1 MPKRLF
7 IATLALALLLAA
19 CGTPR
24 EEIRPTPI
32 SADGGEG
39 GGAADEGGGVGG
51 PVALRLWLPQNDAQA
66 AAYTALIT
74 AYTAANPDVTIQL
87 ETFDPATYRQT
98 VDNALTT
105 GGAADIIQLS
115 DAQLCSLAT
124 GGALAELPATALT
137 LATVSSTA
145 DAAAQ
150 FYPAA
155 LGGFVC
161 GDRLFGLPQ
170 ALELPYG
177 VALVNRTT
185 AESAG
190 LANVAAGWASW
201 DELIAAARGLSVVQ
215 DGAMSRAGLHFASAD
230 ALPAMFYSL
239 ILQNGGQYLSG
250 GVFSVNTPQ
259 GAAALAQMK
268 RLVDEGALDATRFND
283 AADPPAASFFDGRS
297 AMTVLSPAA
306 AVANSAARPDVA
318 AVAAPLPPAGPQPAV
333 VGAGLGLAVSRGS
346 AAQEVAWDFVRFAA
360 LDPANA
366 AAWSQAAGALP
377 ALRAAGEGAAAEQLI
392 ARHPLLAAWLP
403 LAPAAQHA
411 GLFADRDRAWRDV
424 TYPRL
429 LAFLQGAATP
439 EATLAAIQS
448 EVAP

>member
-1 MPKRLF
+1 MPKRLLL
-7 IATLALALLLAA
+7 ATLALVLLLAA
-19 CGTPR
+19 CGTPP

-32 SADGGEG
+32 SAGGGEG

-51 PVALRLWLPQNDAQA
+51 PVVLRLWLPQNDAQA
-66 AAYTALIT
+66 AAYTALVA

-87 ETFDPATYRQT
+87 EAFDPANYRQT
-98 VDNALTT
+98 IDNALSA
-105 GGAADIIQLS
+105 GGAADIIQLP
-115 DAQLCSLAT
+115 DAWLCGYAN
-124 GGALAELPATALT
+124 GGALAEAPASIPTA
-137 LATVSSTA
+137 A
-145 DAAAQ
+145 DAAAA

-161 GDRLFGLPQ
+161 GDRLYGLPL
-170 ALELPYG
+170 ALDLPYG

-215 DGAMSRAGLHFASAD
+215 DGGMGRAGLHFASAD

-250 GVFSVNTPQ
+250 GAFTVNTPQ
-259 GAAALAQMK
+259 GLAALGQMK
-268 RLVDEGALDATRFND
+268 RLVDEGALDATRFHD
-283 AADPPAASFFDGRS
+283 AADPAAASFFDGRS
-297 AMTVLSPAA
+297 AMAVLSPAA
-306 AVANSAARPDVA
+306 ATATSAARPDVA
-318 AVAAPLPPAGPQPAV
+318 AIAVALPAAGAQPAV
-333 VGAGLGLAVSRGS
+333 VGAGLGLAVSRTS

-377 ALRAAGEGAAAEQLI
+377 ALRAAGEGAAAEQLV
-392 ARHPLLAAWLP
+392 ARHPLLGAWLP
-403 LAPAAQHA
+403 LLPVAQHA
-411 GLFADRDRAWRDV
+411 GAFADRDRAWRDV

-429 LAFLQGAATP
+429 LAFLQGAATA

-448 EVAP
+448 EITP

>member
-1 MPKRLF
+1 MPKRLL
-7 IATLALALLLAA
+7 IATLALVLLIAA

-32 SADGGEG
+32 SAGGGEG
-39 GGAADEGGGVGG
+39 GGSADEGGGVGG
-51 PVALRLWLPQNDAQA
+51 PVALRLWLPQNDPQA
-66 AAYTALIT
+66 AAYAALIT
-74 AYTAANPDVTIQL
+74 AYTTANPDVTIQL
-87 ETFDPATYRQT
+87 ETFDPAAYRQT
-98 VDNALTT
+98 VDSALSG

-115 DAQLCSLAT
+115 DARLCSLAN
-124 GGALAELPATALT
+124 GGALAEAPAGILTA
-137 LATVSSTA
+137 A
-145 DAAAQ
+145 DAAQ

-155 LGGFVC
+155 VGGFVC
-161 GDRLFGLPQ
+161 GDRLYGLPQ
-170 ALELPYG
+170 ALDLPYG
-177 VALVNRTT
+177 VALANRAT

-190 LANVAAGWASW
+190 LANVAAGWATW
-201 DELIAAARGLSVVQ
+201 DDLIAAARSMSVAQ
-215 DGAMSRAGLHFASAD
+215 DGVMSRVGLHFASAD
-230 ALPAMFYSL
+230 ALPAMFYAL

-268 RLVDEGALDATRFND
+268 RLVDEGAFDATRFHD
-283 AADPPAASFFDGRS
+283 AADPAAASFFDGRS
-297 AMTVLSPAA
+297 AMAVLSPAT

-318 AVAAPLPPAGPQPAV
+318 AVAVPLPSTGPQPAV
-333 VGAGLGLAVSRGS
+333 VGAGLGLAVSRTS

-366 AAWSQAAGALP
+366 ATWSQTAGALP
-377 ALRAAGEGAAAEQLI
+377 ALRAAGEGAAAEQLV
-392 ARHPLLAAWLP
+392 ARQPLLAAWLP
-403 LAPAAQHA
+403 LLPTAQHA
-411 GLFADRDRAWRDV
+411 GTFADRDRAWRDV

-448 EVAP
+448 EVIP

>member
-1 MPKRLF
+1 MYKRLL
-7 IATLALALLLAA
+7 IATFALVLLIAA

-51 PVALRLWLPQNDAQA
+51 PVALRLWLSQNDAQV

-74 AYTAANPDVTIQL
+74 AYTTANPDVTIQL

-98 VDNALTT
+98 LDSALSG
-105 GGAADIIQLS
+105 GGAADIFQLP
-115 DAQLCSLAT
+115 DARLCGLAN
-124 GGALAELPATALT
+124 GGALAEAPAGILT
-137 LATVSSTA
+137 TV
-145 DAAAQ
+145 DAAGR

-161 GDRLFGLPQ
+161 GDRLYGLPL
-170 ALELPYG
+170 ALDLPYG

-185 AESAG
+185 AESVG
-190 LANVAAGWASW
+190 LGNVAAGWASW
-201 DELIAAARGLSVVQ
+201 DELIAAARGLSVAP

-259 GAAALAQMK
+259 GAAALAQLK

-283 AADPPAASFFDGRS
+283 AADPAAPSFFDGRS
-297 AMTVLSPAA
+297 AMALLPPSTAT
-306 AVANSAARPDVA
+306 ANSAARPDVA

-333 VGAGLGLAVSRGS
+333 VGAGLGLAVSRTS
-346 AAQEVAWDFVRFAA
+346 AAQEVAWDFVRFAT

-366 AAWSQAAGALP
+366 AAWSQATGALP

-403 LAPAAQHA
+403 LAPAAQHTGA
-411 GLFADRDRAWRDV
+411 FADRDRAWRDV

-429 LAFLQGAATP
+429 LAFLQGASTP
-439 EATLAAIQS
+439 EETLAAIQS
-448 EVAP
+448 EVLP

>member
-1 MPKRLF
+1 MHQRLL
-7 IATLALALLLAA
+7 IAALALALLLAA

-98 VDNALTT
+98 VDNALTS

-115 DAQLCSLAT
+115 DARLCGLAN

-137 LATVSSTA
+137 PA

-150 FYPAA
+150 LYPAA

-170 ALELPYG
+170 ATDLSYG
-177 VALVNRTT
+177 VALANRVT
-185 AESAG
+185 AESVG
-190 LANVAAGWASW
+190 LTNVATGWAGW
-201 DELIAAARGLSVVQ
+201 DEVIAAARSMSVVQ
-215 DGAMSRAGLHFASAD
+215 DGAMSRAGLHVASAD

-250 GVFSVNTPQ
+250 GVFAVNTPQ
-259 GAAALAQMK
+259 GTAALAQMK
-268 RLVDEGALDATRFND
+268 RLVDEGAFDATRFND
-283 AADPPAASFFDGRS
+283 AADPAAASFFDGRS
-297 AMTVLSPAA
+297 AMTVLGPAA

-318 AVAAPLPPAGPQPAV
+318 AVAAPLPPAGPQPGV
-333 VGAGLGLAVSRGS
+333 IGTGLGLAVSRNS
-346 AAQEVAWDFVRFAA
+346 AALDVAWDFARFAA

-366 AAWSQAAGALP
+366 AAWSQAAGELP
-377 ALRAAGEGAAAEQLI
+377 ALRAAGEGTAAEQLV

-403 LAPAAQHA
+403 LLPAAQYA
-411 GLFADRDRAWRDV
+411 GTFADRDRAWRDV
-424 TYPRL
+424 TYPHL

-448 EVAP
+448 EVVP

>member
-1 MPKRLF
+1 MHKRLL

-32 SADGGEG
+32 SAGGGEG

-66 AAYTALIT
+66 AATTALIT
-74 AYTAANPDVTIQL
+74 AYTTANPDVTIQL

-98 VDNALTT
+98 VDSALSS

-115 DAQLCSLAT
+115 DARLCALAN
-124 GGALAELPATALT
+124 GGALAEVPATVLT
-137 LATVSSTA
+137 AA
-145 DAAAQ
+145 DAVAR

-161 GDRLFGLPQ
+161 GDRLYGLPQ
-170 ALELPYG
+170 ATDLPYG
-177 VALVNRTT
+177 VALANRAT

-201 DELIAAARGLSVVQ
+201 DELIAAARGMSVVQ
-215 DGAMSRAGLHFASAD
+215 DGAMSRAGLHVASAD

-250 GVFSVNTPQ
+250 GVLSVNTPQ
-259 GAAALAQMK
+259 AAAALAQMK
-268 RLVDEGALDATRFND
+268 RLVDEGALDATRFHD
-283 AADPPAASFFDGRS
+283 AADPAIASFFDGRS

-306 AVANSAARPDVA
+306 AVANSAARPDVS
-318 AVAAPLPPAGPQPAV
+318 AVAVPLPPAGPQPAV
-333 VGAGLGLAVSRGS
+333 IGMGLGLAVSQTS

-366 AAWSQAAGALP
+366 ATWSQAAGALP
-377 ALRAAGEGAAAEQLI
+377 ALRAAGEGAAAEQLA

-403 LAPAAQHA
+403 LLPAAQPA
-411 GLFADRDRAWRDV
+411 GTFADRDRAWRDV

-439 EATLAAIQS
+439 EDTLAAIQS
-448 EVAP
+448 EVVP